1 MYLQYRN
8 LKVLIVL
15 LVDTHDGWRPLGKVG
30 TDGALE
36 SRVGMSL
43 TDGEAGR
50 RGEGSFITDRSL
62 LTGRFTPIKLFKA
75 EKAIPTKDTKTVR
88 ITREQLTVSKWG
100 GGGYFRLIPQIIT
113 RLQSSYIT
121 PNYIPIELPR
131 TIKRGRRQ

>member
-1 MYLQYRN
+1 MYLQYRR

-62 LTGRFTPIKLFKA
+62 LAGRFTPIKLFKT
-75 EKAIPTKDTKTVR
+75 EKAIPTKDSKTVR
-88 ITREQLTVSKWG
+88 ITYE
-100 GGGYFRLIPQIIT
+100 
-113 RLQSSYIT
+113 
-121 PNYIPIELPR
+121 
-131 TIKRGRRQ
+131 